1 MSYALENNDILDD
14 DHNPL
19 DNIED
24 ILHNNNWTFSRVN
37 QDELTVTLKGRFC
50 SYRIFFI
57 WQEELNAMQFCA
69 QYDMLIHENNMDEA
83 ATTLM
88 EINENLWMGHF
99 DIPKSTKKPSYRYTC
114 LMQTVEGSQDQ
125 LENLVDISLT
135 QCEKY
140 YHAFSILAD
149 ENAPCER
156 QLPLALMETQGQS

>member
-1 MSYALENNDILDD
+1 MPYALQDNDTLND

-24 ILHNNNWTFSRVN
+24 ILCNNNWTFERLS
-37 QDELTVTLKGRFC
+37 QDELTVKLEGQFC
-50 SYRIFFI
+50 EYRLYFI
-57 WQEELNAMQFCA
+57 WQEELGAMQFCA
-69 QYDMLIHENNMDEA
+69 QYDMHIHSNNMDEA
-83 ATTLM
+83 AATLM

-99 DIPKSTKKPSYRYTC
+99 DIPKRTRKPSYRYTC
-114 LMQTVEGSQDQ
+114 LMQTTEGAQDQ

-140 YHAFSILAD
+140 FHAFHILAD

-156 QLPLALMETQGQS
+156 QLPLALMETQGVS